1 MIDFVS
7 VVIPE
12 SGNPELLAISVDSGS
27 PLRFARNDKMEVIIY
42 NKTTP

>member
-27 PLRFARNDKMEVIIY
+27 PLRFARNDMMEAIIY
-42 NKTTP
+42 SKTTT